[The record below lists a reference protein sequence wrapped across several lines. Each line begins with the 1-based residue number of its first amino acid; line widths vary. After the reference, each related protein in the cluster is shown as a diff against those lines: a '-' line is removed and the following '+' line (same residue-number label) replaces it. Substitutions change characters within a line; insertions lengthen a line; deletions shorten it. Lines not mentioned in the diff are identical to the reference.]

1 MADTVLLFHSYFRW
15 LVLFLFL
22 DSLLFLIIS
31 LKNKN
36 FSKMFKLLHKITSI
50 AMSIQFLMGILLYS
64 ISPVVASALEN
75 MGKAMKDK
83 ELRFFSVEHTLTMIL
98 ALGLFHAS
106 NAKIKKDEIPFEL
119 KYKFIASSYVI
130 LIVFFSIGIP
140 WFRPFLR

>member
-22 DSLLFLIIS
+22 DSSLFLIIS

-36 FSKMFKLLHKITSI
+36 FSKIFKLLHKITSI
-50 AMSIQFLMGILLYS
+50 SMSIQFLIGILLYS
-64 ISPVVASALEN
+64 ISPIVASALEN

-106 NAKIKKDEIPFEL
+106 NAKIKKDEIPFEN
-119 KYKFIASSYVI
+119 KYKFIVSSYVI

>member
-1 MADTVLLFHSYFRW
+1 MADIVLLFHSYFRW

-119 KYKFIASSYVI
+119 KYKFIVSSYVI
-130 LIVFFSIGIP
+130 LVVFFSIGIP

>member
-1 MADTVLLFHSYFRW
+1 
-15 LVLFLFL
+15 
-22 DSLLFLIIS
+22 
-31 LKNKN
+31 
-36 FSKMFKLLHKITSI
+36 MFKLLHKITSI

-119 KYKFIASSYVI
+119 KYKFIVSSYVI
-130 LIVFFSIGIP
+130 LVVFFSIGIP

>member
-1 MADTVLLFHSYFRW
+1 MADLVLLFHSYFRW
-15 LVLFLFL
+15 FVLFLFF
-22 DSLLFLIIS
+22 DSLLFLFIS

-36 FSKMFKLLHKITSI
+36 FSKLFKLLHKITSI
-50 AMSIQFLMGILLYS
+50 AMSIQFVIGIILYS
-64 ISPVVASALEN
+64 VSPIVASALED

-83 ELRFFSVEHTLTMIL
+83 ELRFFSVEHTVTMFL

-106 NAKIKKDEIPFEL
+106 NAKIKKDEIPFEN
-119 KYKFIASSYVI
+119 KYKFIVFSYAI

>member
-1 MADTVLLFHSYFRW
+1 MAEIVLLFHSYFRW

-22 DSLLFLIIS
+22 DSLLFLIVS

-36 FSKMFKLLHKITSI
+36 FSKLFKLLHKFTSI
-50 AMSIQFLMGILLYS
+50 AMSIQFLIGILLYS

-106 NAKIKKDEIPFEL
+106 NAKIKKDEIPFEN
-119 KYKFIASSYVI
+119 KYKFIVSSYVI